1 METLKKTAV
10 KANRKRLS
18 CKRCKIKSI
27 CNSEIQRECSDSFV
41 EGWLKGYRF
50 AKKSF
55 PNDTITMQGMCTFVY
70 RINGYRDR

>member
-18 CKRCKIKSI
+18 CKRCKIKPI

-50 AKKSF
+50 AKKKF
-55 PNDTITMQGMCTFVY
+55 Y
-70 RINGYRDR
+70 K